1 MSEEIDQKVVELKF
15 DNAQFEE
22 ATKESMSTLDK
33 LKDKLSFSNAGDGLE
48 DLTKKVS
55 SFSFSGMASSLDTI
69 ASKFT
74 NLGIIGTTAL
84 VNLTNK
90 AVDAGTQIVKSLTIE
105 PVGKGF
111 DKYQSELTNI
121 RTIEAA
127 TGKSTEEVEA
137 ELKRLTWFTDQTS
150 YNYSD
155 MADSVSKF
163 VNNNVDLHDAVT
175 SMEGIADWAA
185 ISGVNAEKASSAFYN
200 LSQTMGAGFVDYQNF
215 RQGATNLNMSTE
227 AFKKQ
232 VIQTALAMG
241 TIKKVGTDSYNTLT
255 KAMKAPV
262 SMNTLFTDEMT
273 KTKWFT
279 KDVLVEVLRQYA
291 QYADFVKDATTATGK
306 SAEDVMDI
314 LENKG
319 TDRYNQLL
327 KSMSDATGKSVE
339 DLTKALDSQSMQLSK
354 TAFSAGQEAKSLKD
368 VMDAMKD
375 AISTQWMESFEYVI
389 GDLDEAK
396 SFWTNIYE
404 VMYDVFGVS
413 GEIRNELLAGW
424 KQLNGRNDF
433 LMALQNIFNSLDS
446 IVGPIKEAFEDIFPP
461 LTAKRLKDIT
471 GAIANFTSKLILTK
485 DEQDHLKAAFE
496 GVFSIAKVGVTIIK
510 GAISI
515 LGSFLSALSP
525 IGDALLELLGILGL
539 AIEKFNTWL
548 DQNEIIKGFFKF
560 IADGISWVSEQ
571 VASFFEMLSKSKTFN
586 DGFEKFSKSF
596 SKFKSNMKSFKFP
609 TFASFL
615 DSIENIN
622 KKISS
627 IKGINKVLTNM
638 KTGLSGLKNSKLP
651 SFDFKSMGIQNG
663 GDLKSNFEGIKSFF
677 TELPEVFKNFGTK
690 SNLSFGTVT
699 KAFSF
704 AGSKM
709 KTGITSL
716 LNYFQSSQITWDKVF
731 STIKQLLGMGLLAST
746 IKMLTQ
752 FGKVINGVG
761 NILNG
766 AASVEKAYAKKLKAD
781 AFKEIANGIK
791 EIAISVGILS
801 ASLIFLGNVPS
812 DKLKQGLI
820 TLGIVLTMLGAF
832 MVIMNKIQ
840 HKSTE
845 IVPPIQSF
853 KDSVLG
859 VIKGFL
865 QGLGKAAKIAAI
877 GLAMV
882 SFSVSLAI
890 LVGVVKL
897 IDNLNLKNTANTLG
911 IFLTMFGAM
920 VAAIAIFGMTL
931 KGAGGGL
938 AGAAMAMTSFAFAM
952 LMFVGILKLYDSLKL
967 NDIVQTLL
975 KMTSVVGILILGIGM
990 IGQAVKGSG
999 TGLLGA
1005 SLALI
1010 SFVLALKMMVN
1021 VLSDYDKLN
1030 LKNMGEDI
1038 AAISVM
1044 MISLGAAVA
1053 LMGLGVKGSF
1063 TGLIAASGV
1072 LATLAKII
1080 GKLAPIILEFANLN
1094 WNQIK
1099 KGLTVFSIVLASLV
1113 GAIVFTS
1120 KMGNYA
1126 VLTGVAASI
1135 IAITIALSAFTLLP
1149 TNKLISA
1156 AGILVGV
1163 MASIALVSK
1172 YAAQANKNGKSEM
1185 LGIAITV
1192 VAVAASLAAL
1202 TAFDSK
1208 KILISALAIVS
1219 VMAAIALVAKSA
1231 GKVSKNAMGTI
1242 LAIAGGFTAI
1252 VIALAVAAKI
1262 AGNNVNNIYAL
1273 GEMASLIGITI
1284 AGMVKILSGL
1294 KFNKSP
1300 LKPLLTI
1307 AASLI
1312 SLIVALGFAAKLAGN
1327 NYKSIYAIG
1336 SMVALMGTVIIGLI
1350 AISGISATANAA
1362 IPTIIT
1368 IAASLAGLMLALG
1381 LAAKLA
1387 SGTDSKSIYAIGQMV
1402 SLMGTVM
1409 AGILIA
1415 SDFAAPANLAIPA
1428 ILVATASL
1436 AGLMFALAY
1445 AAKLASG
1452 TDPKTIY
1459 AIGQMVSLMG
1469 TVMAG
1474 ILLVSTF
1481 AAPANLAIPAI
1492 LVVAGSLAGIMIAM
1506 AYAANLAGNNTDN
1519 IVALTAAMK
1528 QMTITFGVLALLG
1541 PLSEA
1546 ALIGAA
1552 ALDGVL
1558 LILGAGGA
1566 GVFWLLG
1573 KMSGMSDGVIKGIDL
1588 LDLMATGLGKV
1599 FGDFVGAFSTGI
1611 ADSLPKLGLDLSMFM
1626 TSLQTFIT
1634 GAKQIDDGVSS
1645 GMKNLA
1651 VAIMALTA
1659 AEVINGLTS
1668 WTAIFTGKSSLQTFG
1683 DDLAKFAPSLNSFA
1697 SQTSGIKAEQF
1708 QEVSQGMLYLFDAI
1722 SKIPNNGGFVGV
1734 LMGDNDIGYLSKN
1747 LGDFGYSVKVFGD
1760 WAALTQIDAIESIC
1774 QPMLDLWNALSKIPN
1789 NGGWIGAMMGENDIG
1804 YLGKNLG
1811 SFGAALKSFSD
1822 NVNDSSIATNITSI
1836 VPPMTELFSA
1846 LSKIPNSGGWI
1857 DKIFGSNS
1865 MTGFSWGL
1873 PGFGKDIAS
1882 FASTV
1887 STVNAEQ
1894 MAVVVKAIDELVAVC
1909 ENASTI
1915 KSGSI
1920 DGFRDCIK
1928 TLGSMGVDSLT
1939 TSFTDAAA
1947 YKKINNAV
1955 DSMLDTAKN
1964 ALVTYD
1970 ITTSAVGKGKLFALS
1985 FARGIT
1991 NNLKAVSDAASIIGK
2006 KSVIALGKSIGDP
2019 PDVAQDT
2026 LRKGELFTH
2035 SYAQGIKNRT
2045 SIAEAQEAAKEAG
2058 TKSTDGLADGIKAG
2072 KSKAV
2077 SALDSVF
2084 SALKGEFSKG
2094 SGALSSG
2101 VSQLYGKK
2109 FDFSYQNALSNLL
2122 GVDELSKAGD
2132 DAKNTIADTASSV
2145 GSSASA
2151 AADEFKTINDDF
2163 WTSFLN
2169 FNNTQFATLQ
2179 LQGQSLTDFEKSILD
2194 KTKSI
2199 VDDYK
2204 NNAAQDAE
2212 DIAKDNLFSAVQE
2225 QEKTNPETLT
2235 KNLQDQIAQLNTYNA
2250 TMASLGARI
2259 KDTHLKEAL
2268 SNMSVDSLSQLQA
2281 LNSMTDAQLTQYQ
2294 QLFEQKY
2301 TAGFQ
2306 EVHNKAQTQLSDLY
2320 AGAPIDIDKFSTN
2333 FDGTIGSIEKA
2344 LGASIQNG
2352 QIGQYLT
2359 QGIFTGMQDPS
2370 ILSTGS
2376 QNVATSVTTGIRDS
2390 FGIASPSTV
2399 MADQVGTWLT
2409 LGIKQGMLTSQNS
2422 LNNAAI
2428 IMISQLADLLRAQ
2441 RNKFVYIGEMIDAG
2455 MIEGINSNR
2464 SGVIS
2469 AAVQTAIDS
2478 YEASKKALDVG
2489 SPSKLFRELGMY
2501 IDMGFANG
2509 IRDYSNLSDDQ
2520 SEKMGNSA
2528 IKTMQDTISAMG
2540 KKISGEDIINT
2551 DPVIRP
2557 TLDMSSLNASADEL
2571 NSLFNDRQIAI
2582 QQTAED
2588 SQNDLQT
2595 QMQNAFTA
2603 ALSASDLDKRQ
2614 VTFTQNNYSPKSL
2627 DRLEIY
2633 RQTKNEFA
2641 LAKEALE

>member
-227 AFKKQ
+227 AFKNQ

-241 TIKKVGTDSYNTLT
+241 TIKKVGTDSYDTLT

-368 VMDAMKD
+368 VMNAMKD

-485 DEQDHLKAAFE
+485 DAQDHLKAAFE

-525 IGDALLELLGILGL
+525 IGDVLLELLGILGL
-539 AIEKFNTWL
+539 AIAKFNTWL

-596 SKFKSNMKSFKFP
+596 SKFKSDMKSFKFP

-746 IKMLTQ
+746 IKMLTK
-752 FGKVINGVG
+752 FGKVINGVE

-781 AFKEIANGIK
+781 AFKEIADGIK

-967 NDIVQTLL
+967 KNIVQTLL

-1063 TGLIAASGV
+1063 TGLLAASVV
-1072 LATLAKII
+1072 LTTLAKVI

-1149 TNKLISA
+1149 ANKLMLA
-1156 AGILVGV
+1156 AGMLVGV

-1185 LGIAITV
+1185 IGIAITV
-1192 VAVAASLAAL
+1192 VAVAAALAAL
-1202 TAFDSK
+1202 TEFDSK

-1219 VMAAIALVAKSA
+1219 VMAAIAVVAKSA

-1252 VIALAVAAKI
+1252 VIALAVAARI
-1262 AGNNVNNIYAL
+1262 AGHNLNNIYAL

-1387 SGTDSKSIYAIGQMV
+1387 SGTDSKS
-1402 SLMGTVM
+1402 
-1409 AGILIA
+1409 
-1415 SDFAAPANLAIPA
+1415 
-1428 ILVATASL
+1428 
-1436 AGLMFALAY
+1436 
-1445 AAKLASG
+1445 
-1452 TDPKTIY
+1452 IY

-1651 VAIMALTA
+1651 IAIMSLTA

-1668 WTAIFTGKSSLQTFG
+1668 WTAIFTGKSSLQAFG

-1734 LMGDNDIGYLSKN
+1734 LMGDNDISYLSKN
-1747 LGDFGYSVKVFGD
+1747 LGDFGHSVKVFGD

-1774 QPMLDLWNALSKIPN
+1774 QPMVDLWNALSKIPN
-1789 NGGWIGAMMGENDIG
+1789 NGGWIGAIMGENDIS
-1804 YLGKNLG
+1804 YLSKNLG
-1811 SFGAALKSFSD
+1811 SFGASLKSFSD

-1836 VPPMTELFSA
+1836 VPAMTELFSA

-1857 DKIFGSNS
+1857 DKLFGSNS
-1865 MTGFSWGL
+1865 MTECSWGL

-1894 MAVVVKAIDELVAVC
+1894 MAVVVKAIDELVAVF

-1955 DSMLDTAKN
+1955 DSMLDTAKK

-1991 NNLKAVSDAASIIGK
+1991 NNDKAVSDAASIIGK

-2045 SIAEAQEAAKEAG
+2045 SIAEAQEAAKEVG
-2058 TKSTDGLADGIKAG
+2058 TKSTDGLAAGIKA
-2072 KSKAV
+2072 
-2077 SALDSVF
+2077 
-2084 SALKGEFSKG
+2084 
-2094 SGALSSG
+2094 G
-2101 VSQLYGKK
+2101 VSQLYGKN
-2109 FDFSYQNALSNLL
+2109 FDFSYQNALPNLL

-2132 DAKNTIADTASSV
+2132 DAKNTIADTTSSV

-2259 KDTHLKEAL
+2259 KDTNLKEAL

-2301 TAGFQ
+2301 VAGFQ
-2306 EVHNKAQTQLSDLY
+2306 EVHSKAQTQLSDLY
-2320 AGAPIDIDKFSTN
+2320 GGAPIDIDKFSTN
-2333 FDGTIGSIEKA
+2333 FDGTTGSIEKA

-2469 AAVQTAIDS
+2469 AAVQTATDS

-2571 NSLFNDRQIAI
+2571 NSLFNDKQIAI

>member
-74 NLGIIGTTAL
+74 NLGIIGTTTL

-227 AFKKQ
+227 AFKNQ

-241 TIKKVGTDSYNTLT
+241 TIKKVGTDSYDTLT

-368 VMDAMKD
+368 VMNAMKD

-485 DEQDHLKAAFE
+485 DAQDHLKAAFE

-525 IGDALLELLGILGL
+525 IGDVLLELLGILGL
-539 AIEKFNTWL
+539 AIAKFNTWL

-596 SKFKSNMKSFKFP
+596 SKFKSDMKSFKFP

-746 IKMLTQ
+746 IKMLTK
-752 FGKVINGVG
+752 FGKVINGVE

-781 AFKEIANGIK
+781 AFKEIADGIK

-967 NDIVQTLL
+967 NNIVQTLL

-1063 TGLIAASGV
+1063 TGLLAASVV
-1072 LATLAKII
+1072 LTTLAKVI

-1149 TNKLISA
+1149 ANKLMLA
-1156 AGILVGV
+1156 AGMLVGV

-1185 LGIAITV
+1185 IGIAITV
-1192 VAVAASLAAL
+1192 VAVAAALAAL
-1202 TAFDSK
+1202 TEFDSK

-1219 VMAAIALVAKSA
+1219 VMAAIAVVAKSA

-1252 VIALAVAAKI
+1252 VIALAVAARI
-1262 AGNNVNNIYAL
+1262 AGHNLNNIYAL

-1381 LAAKLA
+1381 L
-1387 SGTDSKSIYAIGQMV
+1387 
-1402 SLMGTVM
+1402 
-1409 AGILIA
+1409 
-1415 SDFAAPANLAIPA
+1415 
-1428 ILVATASL
+1428 
-1436 AGLMFALAY
+1436 

-1651 VAIMALTA
+1651 IAIMSLTA

-1668 WTAIFTGKSSLQTFG
+1668 WTAIFTGKSSLQAFG

-1734 LMGDNDIGYLSKN
+1734 LMGDNDISYLSKN
-1747 LGDFGYSVKVFGD
+1747 LGDFGHSVKVFGD

-1774 QPMLDLWNALSKIPN
+1774 QPMVDLWNALSKIPN
-1789 NGGWIGAMMGENDIG
+1789 NGGWIGAIMGENDIS
-1804 YLGKNLG
+1804 YLSKNLG
-1811 SFGAALKSFSD
+1811 SFGASLKSFSD

-1836 VPPMTELFSA
+1836 VPAMTELFSA

-1857 DKIFGSNS
+1857 DKLFGSNS
-1865 MTGFSWGL
+1865 MTECSWGL

-1894 MAVVVKAIDELVAVC
+1894 MAVVVKAIDELVAVF

-1955 DSMLDTAKN
+1955 DSMLDTAKK

-1991 NNLKAVSDAASIIGK
+1991 NNDKAVSDAASIIGK

-2045 SIAEAQEAAKEAG
+2045 SIAEAQEAAKEVG
-2058 TKSTDGLADGIKAG
+2058 TKSTDGLAAGIKA
-2072 KSKAV
+2072 
-2077 SALDSVF
+2077 
-2084 SALKGEFSKG
+2084 
-2094 SGALSSG
+2094 G

-2109 FDFSYQNALSNLL
+2109 FDFSYQNALPNLF
-2122 GVDELSKAGD
+2122 GVDELSKSGD

-2212 DIAKDNLFSAVQE
+2212 DIAKDNLFSAIQE

-2259 KDTHLKEAL
+2259 KDTNLKEAL

-2301 TAGFQ
+2301 VAGFQ
-2306 EVHNKAQTQLSDLY
+2306 EVHSKAQTQLSDLY
-2320 AGAPIDIDKFSTN
+2320 GGAPIDIDKFSTN
-2333 FDGTIGSIEKA
+2333 FDGTTGSIEKA

-2469 AAVQTAIDS
+2469 AAVQTATDS

-2571 NSLFNDRQIAI
+2571 NSLFNDKQIAI

-2614 VTFTQNNYSPKSL
+2614 VAFTQNNYSPKSL

>member
-74 NLGIIGTTAL
+74 NLGIIGTTTL

-227 AFKKQ
+227 AFKNQ

-241 TIKKVGTDSYNTLT
+241 TIKKVGTDSYDTLT

-485 DEQDHLKAAFE
+485 DAQDHLKAAFE

-525 IGDALLELLGILGL
+525 IGDVLLELLGILGL
-539 AIEKFNTWL
+539 AIAKFNTWL

-596 SKFKSNMKSFKFP
+596 SKFKSDMKSFKFP

-746 IKMLTQ
+746 IKMLTK
-752 FGKVINGVG
+752 FGKVINGVE

-781 AFKEIANGIK
+781 AFKEIADGIK

-812 DKLKQGLI
+812 DELKQGLI

-967 NDIVQTLL
+967 NNIVQTLL

-1063 TGLIAASGV
+1063 TGLLAASVV
-1072 LATLAKII
+1072 LTTLAKVI

-1149 TNKLISA
+1149 ANKLMLA
-1156 AGILVGV
+1156 AGMLVGV

-1185 LGIAITV
+1185 IGIAITV
-1192 VAVAASLAAL
+1192 VAVAAALAAL
-1202 TAFDSK
+1202 TEFDSK

-1219 VMAAIALVAKSA
+1219 VMAAIAVVAKSA

-1252 VIALAVAAKI
+1252 VIALAVAARI
-1262 AGNNVNNIYAL
+1262 AGHNLNNIYAL

-1381 LAAKLA
+1381 L
-1387 SGTDSKSIYAIGQMV
+1387 
-1402 SLMGTVM
+1402 
-1409 AGILIA
+1409 
-1415 SDFAAPANLAIPA
+1415 
-1428 ILVATASL
+1428 
-1436 AGLMFALAY
+1436 

-1651 VAIMALTA
+1651 IAIMSLTA

-1668 WTAIFTGKSSLQTFG
+1668 WTAIFTGKSSLQAFG

-1734 LMGDNDIGYLSKN
+1734 LMGDNDISYLSKN
-1747 LGDFGYSVKVFGD
+1747 LGDFGHSVKVFGD

-1774 QPMLDLWNALSKIPN
+1774 QPMVDLWNALSKIPN
-1789 NGGWIGAMMGENDIG
+1789 NGGWIGAIMGENDIS
-1804 YLGKNLG
+1804 YLSKNLG
-1811 SFGAALKSFSD
+1811 SFGASLKSFSD

-1836 VPPMTELFSA
+1836 VPAMTELFSA

-1857 DKIFGSNS
+1857 DKLFGSNS
-1865 MTGFSWGL
+1865 MTECSWGL

-1894 MAVVVKAIDELVAVC
+1894 MAVVVKAIDELVAVF

-1955 DSMLDTAKN
+1955 DSMLDTAKK

-1991 NNLKAVSDAASIIGK
+1991 NNDKAVSDAASIIGK

-2045 SIAEAQEAAKEAG
+2045 SIAEAQEAAKEVG
-2058 TKSTDGLADGIKAG
+2058 TKSTDGLAAGIKA
-2072 KSKAV
+2072 
-2077 SALDSVF
+2077 
-2084 SALKGEFSKG
+2084 
-2094 SGALSSG
+2094 G
-2101 VSQLYGKK
+2101 VSQLYGKN
-2109 FDFSYQNALSNLL
+2109 FDFSYQNALPNLL
-2122 GVDELSKAGD
+2122 GVDELSKVGD
-2132 DAKNTIADTASSV
+2132 DAKNTIADTTSSV

-2212 DIAKDNLFSAVQE
+2212 DIAKDNLFSAIQE

-2259 KDTHLKEAL
+2259 KDTNLKEAL

-2301 TAGFQ
+2301 VAGFQ
-2306 EVHNKAQTQLSDLY
+2306 EVHSKAQTQLSDLY
-2320 AGAPIDIDKFSTN
+2320 GGAPIDIDKFSTN
-2333 FDGTIGSIEKA
+2333 FDGTTGSIEKA

-2469 AAVQTAIDS
+2469 AAVQTATDS

-2571 NSLFNDRQIAI
+2571 NSLFNDKQIAI

-2614 VTFTQNNYSPKSL
+2614 VAFTQNNYSPKSL

>member
-74 NLGIIGTTAL
+74 NLGIIGTTTL

-525 IGDALLELLGILGL
+525 IGDVLLELLGILGL
-539 AIEKFNTWL
+539 AIAKFNTWL

-596 SKFKSNMKSFKFP
+596 SKFKSDMKSFKFP

-746 IKMLTQ
+746 IKMLTK
-752 FGKVINGVG
+752 FGKVINGVE

-781 AFKEIANGIK
+781 AFKEIADGIK

-967 NDIVQTLL
+967 NNIVQTLL

-1063 TGLIAASGV
+1063 TGLLAASVV
-1072 LATLAKII
+1072 LTTLAKVI

-1149 TNKLISA
+1149 ANKLMSA
-1156 AGILVGV
+1156 AGMLVGV

-1185 LGIAITV
+1185 IGIAITV
-1192 VAVAASLAAL
+1192 VAVAAALAAL
-1202 TAFDSK
+1202 TEFDSK

-1219 VMAAIALVAKSA
+1219 VMAAIAVVAKSA

-1252 VIALAVAAKI
+1252 VIALAVAARI
-1262 AGNNVNNIYAL
+1262 AGHNLNNIYAL

-1573 KMSGMSDGVIKGIDL
+1573 KMSGMSDGVIKGINL

-1651 VAIMALTA
+1651 IAIMSLTA

-1668 WTAIFTGKSSLQTFG
+1668 WTAIFTGKSSLQAFG

-1734 LMGDNDIGYLSKN
+1734 LMGDNDISYLSKN
-1747 LGDFGYSVKVFGD
+1747 LGDFGHSVKVFGD

-1774 QPMLDLWNALSKIPN
+1774 QPMVDLWNALSKIPN
-1789 NGGWIGAMMGENDIG
+1789 NGGWIGAIMGENDIS
-1804 YLGKNLG
+1804 YLSKNLG
-1811 SFGAALKSFSD
+1811 SFGASLKSFSD

-1836 VPPMTELFSA
+1836 VPAMTELFSA

-1857 DKIFGSNS
+1857 DKLFGSNS
-1865 MTGFSWGL
+1865 MTECSWGL

-1894 MAVVVKAIDELVAVC
+1894 MAVVVKAIDELVAVF

-1955 DSMLDTAKN
+1955 DSMLDTAKK

-1991 NNLKAVSDAASIIGK
+1991 NNDKAVSDAASIIGK

-2045 SIAEAQEAAKEAG
+2045 SITEAQEAAKEVG
-2058 TKSTDGLADGIKAG
+2058 TKSTDGLAAGIKA
-2072 KSKAV
+2072 
-2077 SALDSVF
+2077 
-2084 SALKGEFSKG
+2084 
-2094 SGALSSG
+2094 G
-2101 VSQLYGKK
+2101 VSQLYGKN

-2132 DAKNTIADTASSV
+2132 DAKNTIADTTSSV

-2212 DIAKDNLFSAVQE
+2212 DIAKDNLFSAIQE

-2259 KDTHLKEAL
+2259 KDTNLKEAL

-2301 TAGFQ
+2301 VAGFQ
-2306 EVHNKAQTQLSDLY
+2306 EVHSKAQTQLSDLY
-2320 AGAPIDIDKFSTN
+2320 GGAPIDIDKFSTN
-2333 FDGTIGSIEKA
+2333 FDGTTGSIEKA

-2469 AAVQTAIDS
+2469 AAVQTATDS

-2571 NSLFNDRQIAI
+2571 NSLFNDKQIAI

-2614 VTFTQNNYSPKSL
+2614 VAFTQNNYSPKSL

>member
-74 NLGIIGTTAL
+74 NLGIIGTTTL

-496 GVFSIAKVGVTIIK
+496 GQFSIAKVGVTIIK

-525 IGDALLELLGILGL
+525 IGDVLLELLGILGL
-539 AIEKFNTWL
+539 AIAKFNTWL

-596 SKFKSNMKSFKFP
+596 SKFKSDMKSFKFP

-752 FGKVINGVG
+752 FGKVINGVK

-781 AFKEIANGIK
+781 AFKEIADGIK

-967 NDIVQTLL
+967 NNIVQTLL

-1063 TGLIAASGV
+1063 TGLLSASAV
-1072 LATLAKII
+1072 LATLAKVI

-1149 TNKLISA
+1149 ANKLMSA
-1156 AGILVGV
+1156 AGMLVGV

-1185 LGIAITV
+1185 IAIAITV
-1192 VAVAASLAAL
+1192 VAVAAALAAL
-1202 TAFDSK
+1202 TEFDSK

-1219 VMAAIALVAKSA
+1219 VMAAIAVVAKSA

-1252 VIALAVAAKI
+1252 VIALAVAARI
-1262 AGNNVNNIYAL
+1262 AGHNLNNIYAL

-1573 KMSGMSDGVIKGIDL
+1573 KMSGMSDGVIKGINL

-1651 VAIMALTA
+1651 IAIMSLTA

-1668 WTAIFTGKSSLQTFG
+1668 WTAIFTGKSSLQAFG

-1734 LMGDNDIGYLSKN
+1734 LMGDNDISYLSKN
-1747 LGDFGYSVKVFGD
+1747 LGDFGHSVKVFGD

-1774 QPMLDLWNALSKIPN
+1774 QPMVDLWNALSKIPN
-1789 NGGWIGAMMGENDIG
+1789 NGGWIGAIMGENDIS
-1804 YLGKNLG
+1804 YLSKNLG
-1811 SFGAALKSFSD
+1811 SFGASLKSFSD

-1836 VPPMTELFSA
+1836 VPAMTELFSA

-1857 DKIFGSNS
+1857 DKLFGSNS
-1865 MTGFSWGL
+1865 MTECSWGL

-1894 MAVVVKAIDELVAVC
+1894 MAVVVKAIDELVAVF

-1955 DSMLDTAKN
+1955 DSMLDTAKK

-1991 NNLKAVSDAASIIGK
+1991 NNDKAVSDAASIIGK

-2045 SIAEAQEAAKEAG
+2045 SITEAQEAAKEVG
-2058 TKSTDGLADGIKAG
+2058 TKSTDGLAAGIKA
-2072 KSKAV
+2072 
-2077 SALDSVF
+2077 
-2084 SALKGEFSKG
+2084 
-2094 SGALSSG
+2094 G
-2101 VSQLYGKK
+2101 VSQLYGKN

-2132 DAKNTIADTASSV
+2132 DAKNTIADTTSSV

-2212 DIAKDNLFSAVQE
+2212 DIAKDNLFSAIQE

-2259 KDTHLKEAL
+2259 KDTNLKEAL

-2301 TAGFQ
+2301 VAGFQ
-2306 EVHNKAQTQLSDLY
+2306 EVHSKAQTQLSDLY
-2320 AGAPIDIDKFSTN
+2320 GGAPIDIDKFSTN
-2333 FDGTIGSIEKA
+2333 FDGTTGSIEKA

-2469 AAVQTAIDS
+2469 AAVQTATDS

-2571 NSLFNDRQIAI
+2571 NSLFNDKQIAI

-2614 VTFTQNNYSPKSL
+2614 VAFTQNNYSPKSL

>member
-74 NLGIIGTTAL
+74 NLGIIGTTTL

-227 AFKKQ
+227 AFKNQ

-241 TIKKVGTDSYNTLT
+241 TIKKVGTDSYDTLT

-368 VMDAMKD
+368 VMNAMKD

-485 DEQDHLKAAFE
+485 DAQDHLKAAFE

-515 LGSFLSALSP
+515 LGSFLSTLSP
-525 IGDALLELLGILGL
+525 IGDVLLELLGILGL
-539 AIEKFNTWL
+539 AIAKFNTWL

-596 SKFKSNMKSFKFP
+596 SKFKSDMKSFKFP

-746 IKMLTQ
+746 IKMLTR
-752 FGKVINGVG
+752 FGKVINGVE

-781 AFKEIANGIK
+781 AFKEIADGIK

-967 NDIVQTLL
+967 NNIVQTLL

-1063 TGLIAASGV
+1063 TGLLAASVV
-1072 LATLAKII
+1072 LTTLAKVI

-1149 TNKLISA
+1149 ANKLMSA
-1156 AGILVGV
+1156 AGMLVGV

-1185 LGIAITV
+1185 IGIAITV
-1192 VAVAASLAAL
+1192 VAVAAALAAL
-1202 TAFDSK
+1202 TEFDSK

-1219 VMAAIALVAKSA
+1219 VMAAIAVVAKSA

-1252 VIALAVAAKI
+1252 VIALAVAARI
-1262 AGNNVNNIYAL
+1262 AGHNLNNIYAL

-1381 LAAKLA
+1381 L
-1387 SGTDSKSIYAIGQMV
+1387 
-1402 SLMGTVM
+1402 
-1409 AGILIA
+1409 
-1415 SDFAAPANLAIPA
+1415 
-1428 ILVATASL
+1428 
-1436 AGLMFALAY
+1436 

-1651 VAIMALTA
+1651 IAIMSLTA

-1668 WTAIFTGKSSLQTFG
+1668 WTAIFTGKSSLQAFG

-1734 LMGDNDIGYLSKN
+1734 LMGDNDISYLSKN
-1747 LGDFGYSVKVFGD
+1747 LGDFGHSVKVFGD

-1774 QPMLDLWNALSKIPN
+1774 QPMVDLWNALSKIPN
-1789 NGGWIGAMMGENDIG
+1789 NGGWIGAIMGENDIS
-1804 YLGKNLG
+1804 YLSKNLG
-1811 SFGAALKSFSD
+1811 SFGASLKSFSD

-1836 VPPMTELFSA
+1836 VPAMTELFSA

-1857 DKIFGSNS
+1857 DKLFGSNS
-1865 MTGFSWGL
+1865 MTECSWGL

-1894 MAVVVKAIDELVAVC
+1894 MAVVVKAIDELVAVF

-1970 ITTSAVGKGKLFALS
+1970 ITTSAVEKGKLFALS

-1991 NNLKAVSDAASIIGK
+1991 NNDKAVSDAASIIGK

-2045 SIAEAQEAAKEAG
+2045 SIAEAQEAAKEVG
-2058 TKSTDGLADGIKAG
+2058 TKSTDGLAAGIKA
-2072 KSKAV
+2072 
-2077 SALDSVF
+2077 
-2084 SALKGEFSKG
+2084 
-2094 SGALSSG
+2094 G
-2101 VSQLYGKK
+2101 VSQLYGKN
-2109 FDFSYQNALSNLL
+2109 FDFSYQNALPNLL

-2132 DAKNTIADTASSV
+2132 DAKNTIADTTSSV

-2199 VDDYK
+2199 LDDYK

-2212 DIAKDNLFSAVQE
+2212 DIAKDNLFSAIQE

-2259 KDTHLKEAL
+2259 KDTNLKEAL

-2301 TAGFQ
+2301 VAGFQ
-2306 EVHNKAQTQLSDLY
+2306 EVHSKAQTQLSDLY
-2320 AGAPIDIDKFSTN
+2320 GGAPIDIDKFSTN
-2333 FDGTIGSIEKA
+2333 FDGTTGSIEKA

-2469 AAVQTAIDS
+2469 AAVQTATDS
-2478 YEASKKALDVG
+2478 YEASKKALGVH

-2571 NSLFNDRQIAI
+2571 NSLFNDKQIAI

-2614 VTFTQNNYSPKSL
+2614 VAFTQNNYSPKSL

>member
-227 AFKKQ
+227 AFKNQ

-525 IGDALLELLGILGL
+525 IGDVLLELLGILGL
-539 AIEKFNTWL
+539 AIAKFNTWL

-596 SKFKSNMKSFKFP
+596 SKFKSDMKSFKFP

-746 IKMLTQ
+746 IKMLTK
-752 FGKVINGVG
+752 FGKVINGVE

-781 AFKEIANGIK
+781 AFKEIADGIK

-967 NDIVQTLL
+967 NNIVQTLL

-1063 TGLIAASGV
+1063 TGLLSASVV
-1072 LATLAKII
+1072 LATLAKVI

-1149 TNKLISA
+1149 ANKLMSA
-1156 AGILVGV
+1156 AGMLVGV

-1185 LGIAITV
+1185 IAIAITV
-1192 VAVAASLAAL
+1192 VAVAAALAAL
-1202 TAFDSK
+1202 TEFDSK

-1219 VMAAIALVAKSA
+1219 VMAAIAVVAKSA

-1252 VIALAVAAKI
+1252 VIALAVAARI
-1262 AGNNVNNIYAL
+1262 AGHNLNNIYAL

-1409 AGILIA
+1409 AGIL
-1415 SDFAAPANLAIPA
+1415 
-1428 ILVATASL
+1428 
-1436 AGLMFALAY
+1436 
-1445 AAKLASG
+1445 
-1452 TDPKTIY
+1452 
-1459 AIGQMVSLMG
+1459 
-1469 TVMAG
+1469 
-1474 ILLVSTF
+1474 LVSTF

-1573 KMSGMSDGVIKGIDL
+1573 KMSGMSDGVIKGINL

-1651 VAIMALTA
+1651 IAIMSLTA

-1668 WTAIFTGKSSLQTFG
+1668 WTAIFTGKSSLQAFG

-1734 LMGDNDIGYLSKN
+1734 LMGDNDISYLSKN
-1747 LGDFGYSVKVFGD
+1747 LGDFGHSVKVFGD

-1774 QPMLDLWNALSKIPN
+1774 QPMVDLWNALSKIPN
-1789 NGGWIGAMMGENDIG
+1789 NGGWIGAIMGENDIS
-1804 YLGKNLG
+1804 YLSKNLG
-1811 SFGAALKSFSD
+1811 SFGASLKSFSD

-1836 VPPMTELFSA
+1836 VPAMTELFSA

-1857 DKIFGSNS
+1857 DKLFGSNS
-1865 MTGFSWGL
+1865 MTECSWGL

-1894 MAVVVKAIDELVAVC
+1894 MAVVVKAIDELVAVF

-1955 DSMLDTAKN
+1955 DSMLDTAKK

-1991 NNLKAVSDAASIIGK
+1991 NNDKAVSDAASIIGK

-2045 SIAEAQEAAKEAG
+2045 SITEAQEAAKEVG
-2058 TKSTDGLADGIKAG
+2058 TKSTDGLAAGIKA
-2072 KSKAV
+2072 
-2077 SALDSVF
+2077 
-2084 SALKGEFSKG
+2084 
-2094 SGALSSG
+2094 G
-2101 VSQLYGKK
+2101 VSQLYGKN

-2132 DAKNTIADTASSV
+2132 DAKNTIADTTSSV

-2212 DIAKDNLFSAVQE
+2212 DIAKDNLFSAIQE

-2259 KDTHLKEAL
+2259 KDTNLKEAL

-2301 TAGFQ
+2301 VAGFQ
-2306 EVHNKAQTQLSDLY
+2306 EVHSKAQTQLSDLY
-2320 AGAPIDIDKFSTN
+2320 GGAPIDIDKFSTN
-2333 FDGTIGSIEKA
+2333 FDGTTGSIEKA

-2469 AAVQTAIDS
+2469 AAVQTATDS

-2571 NSLFNDRQIAI
+2571 NSLFNDKQIAI

-2614 VTFTQNNYSPKSL
+2614 VAFTQNNYSPKSL

>member
-84 VNLTNK
+84 VNITNK
-90 AVDAGTQIVKSLTIE
+90 AVDAGAQIVKSLTIE

-227 AFKKQ
+227 AFKNQ

-433 LMALQNIFNSLDS
+433 LMTLQNIFNSLDS

-525 IGDALLELLGILGL
+525 IGDVLLELLGILGL
-539 AIEKFNTWL
+539 AIAKFNTWL

-596 SKFKSNMKSFKFP
+596 SKFKSDMKSFKFP

-731 STIKQLLGMGLLAST
+731 STIKQLLGMGLLASA

-752 FGKVINGVG
+752 FGKVINGVE

-781 AFKEIANGIK
+781 AFKEIADGIK

-967 NDIVQTLL
+967 NNIVQTLL

-1030 LKNMGEDI
+1030 LKNMGKDI

-1063 TGLIAASGV
+1063 TGLLAASVV
-1072 LATLAKII
+1072 LATLAKVI

-1099 KGLTVFSIVLASLV
+1099 KGLTVFGIVLASLV

-1120 KMGNYA
+1120 KMGNCA

-1149 TNKLISA
+1149 ANKLMLA
-1156 AGILVGV
+1156 AGMLVGV

-1185 LGIAITV
+1185 IGIAITV
-1192 VAVAASLAAL
+1192 VAVAAALAAL
-1202 TAFDSK
+1202 TEFDSK

-1242 LAIAGGFTAI
+1242 IAIAGGFTAI
-1252 VIALAVAAKI
+1252 VIALAVAARI
-1262 AGNNVNNIYAL
+1262 AGNNLNNIYAL

-1300 LKPLLTI
+1300 LKPLITI

-1445 AAKLASG
+1445 ASKIASG

-1573 KMSGMSDGVIKGIDL
+1573 KMSGMSDGVIKGINL

-1651 VAIMALTA
+1651 IAIMSLTA

-1668 WTAIFTGKSSLQTFG
+1668 WTAIFTGKSSLQAFG

-1734 LMGDNDIGYLSKN
+1734 LMGDNDISYLSKN
-1747 LGDFGYSVKVFGD
+1747 LGDFGHSVKVFGD

-1774 QPMLDLWNALSKIPN
+1774 QPMVDLWNALSKIPN
-1789 NGGWIGAMMGENDIG
+1789 NGGWIGAIMGENDIS
-1804 YLGKNLG
+1804 YLSKNLG
-1811 SFGAALKSFSD
+1811 SFGASLKSFSD

-1836 VPPMTELFSA
+1836 VPAMTELFSA

-1857 DKIFGSNS
+1857 DKLFGSNS
-1865 MTGFSWGL
+1865 MTECSWGL

-1894 MAVVVKAIDELVAVC
+1894 MAVVVKAIDELVAVF

-2006 KSVIALGKSIGDP
+2006 ESVIALGKSIGDP

-2045 SIAEAQEAAKEAG
+2045 LIAEAQEAAKEVG
-2058 TKSTDGLADGIKAG
+2058 TKSTDGLAAGIKAG
-2072 KSKAV
+2072 A
-2077 SALDSVF
+2077 
-2084 SALKGEFSKG
+2084 
-2094 SGALSSG
+2094 
-2101 VSQLYGKK
+2101 SQLYGKK
-2109 FDFSYQNALSNLL
+2109 FDFSYQNALSNML

-2212 DIAKDNLFSAVQE
+2212 DIAKDNLFSAIQE
-2225 QEKTNPETLT
+2225 QEKTSPETLT

-2250 TMASLGARI
+2250 TMASLGARV

-2301 TAGFQ
+2301 VAGFQ
-2306 EVHNKAQTQLSDLY
+2306 EVHSKAQTQLSDLY
-2320 AGAPIDIDKFSTN
+2320 GGVPIDIDKFSTN
-2333 FDGTIGSIEKA
+2333 FDGTIGSIEIA

-2455 MIEGINSNR
+2455 MIEGINSGK
-2464 SGVIS
+2464 SGVIN
-2469 AAVQTAIDS
+2469 AAVDTAVSS
-2478 YEASKKALDVG
+2478 YEASCKALAVG

-2595 QMQNAFTA
+2595 QMQNAFIA

>member
-241 TIKKVGTDSYNTLT
+241 TIKKVGTDSYDTLT

-525 IGDALLELLGILGL
+525 IGDVLLELLGILGL
-539 AIEKFNTWL
+539 AIAKFNTWL

-596 SKFKSNMKSFKFP
+596 SKFKSDMKSFKFP

-746 IKMLTQ
+746 IKMLTR
-752 FGKVINGVG
+752 FGKVINGVE

-781 AFKEIANGIK
+781 AFKEIADGIK

-967 NDIVQTLL
+967 NNIVQTLL

-1063 TGLIAASGV
+1063 TGLLSASAV
-1072 LATLAKII
+1072 LATLAKVI

-1149 TNKLISA
+1149 ANKLMSA
-1156 AGILVGV
+1156 AGMLVGV

-1185 LGIAITV
+1185 IGIAITV
-1192 VAVAASLAAL
+1192 VAVAAALAAL
-1202 TAFDSK
+1202 TEFDSK

-1219 VMAAIALVAKSA
+1219 VMAAIAVVAKSA

-1252 VIALAVAAKI
+1252 VIALAVAARI
-1262 AGNNVNNIYAL
+1262 AGHNLNNIYAL

-1409 AGILIA
+1409 AGIL
-1415 SDFAAPANLAIPA
+1415 
-1428 ILVATASL
+1428 
-1436 AGLMFALAY
+1436 
-1445 AAKLASG
+1445 
-1452 TDPKTIY
+1452 
-1459 AIGQMVSLMG
+1459 
-1469 TVMAG
+1469 
-1474 ILLVSTF
+1474 LVSTF

-1573 KMSGMSDGVIKGIDL
+1573 KMSGMSDGVIKGINL

-1651 VAIMALTA
+1651 IAIMSLTA

-1668 WTAIFTGKSSLQTFG
+1668 WTAIFTGKSSLQAFG

-1734 LMGDNDIGYLSKN
+1734 LMGDNDISYLSKN
-1747 LGDFGYSVKVFGD
+1747 LGDFGHSVKVFGD
-1760 WAALTQIDAIESIC
+1760 WAALTQIDVIESIC
-1774 QPMLDLWNALSKIPN
+1774 QPMVDLWNALSKIPN
-1789 NGGWIGAMMGENDIG
+1789 NGGWIGAIMGENDIS
-1804 YLGKNLG
+1804 YLSKNLG
-1811 SFGAALKSFSD
+1811 SFGASLKSFSD

-1836 VPPMTELFSA
+1836 VPAMTELFSA

-1857 DKIFGSNS
+1857 DKLFGSNS
-1865 MTGFSWGL
+1865 MTECSWGL

-1894 MAVVVKAIDELVAVC
+1894 MAVVVKAIDELVAVF

-1955 DSMLDTAKN
+1955 DSMLDTAKK

-1991 NNLKAVSDAASIIGK
+1991 NNDKAVSDAASIIGK

-2045 SIAEAQEAAKEAG
+2045 SITEAQEAAKEVG
-2058 TKSTDGLADGIKAG
+2058 TKSTDGLAAGIKA
-2072 KSKAV
+2072 
-2077 SALDSVF
+2077 
-2084 SALKGEFSKG
+2084 
-2094 SGALSSG
+2094 G
-2101 VSQLYGKK
+2101 VSQLYGKN

-2132 DAKNTIADTASSV
+2132 DAKNTIADTTSSV

-2259 KDTHLKEAL
+2259 KDTNLKEAL

-2301 TAGFQ
+2301 VAGFQ
-2306 EVHNKAQTQLSDLY
+2306 EVHSKAQTQLSDLY
-2320 AGAPIDIDKFSTN
+2320 GGAPIDIDKFSTN
-2333 FDGTIGSIEKA
+2333 FDGTTGSIEKA

-2469 AAVQTAIDS
+2469 AAVQTATDS

-2571 NSLFNDRQIAI
+2571 NSLFNDKQIAI

-2614 VTFTQNNYSPKSL
+2614 VAFTQNNYSPKSL

>member
-74 NLGIIGTTAL
+74 NLGIIGTTTL

-227 AFKKQ
+227 AFKNQ

-241 TIKKVGTDSYNTLT
+241 TIKKVGTDSYDTLT

-368 VMDAMKD
+368 VMNAMKD

-485 DEQDHLKAAFE
+485 DAQDHLKAAFE

-525 IGDALLELLGILGL
+525 IGDVLLELLGILGL
-539 AIEKFNTWL
+539 AIAKFNTWL

-596 SKFKSNMKSFKFP
+596 SKFKSDMKSFKFP

-746 IKMLTQ
+746 IKMLTK
-752 FGKVINGVG
+752 FGKVINGVE

-781 AFKEIANGIK
+781 AFKEIADGIK

-877 GLAMV
+877 GLEMV

-967 NDIVQTLL
+967 NNIVQTLL

-1063 TGLIAASGV
+1063 TGLLSASVV
-1072 LATLAKII
+1072 LATLAKVI

-1120 KMGNYA
+1120 KMGNCA

-1149 TNKLISA
+1149 ANKLMSA
-1156 AGILVGV
+1156 AGMLVGV

-1185 LGIAITV
+1185 IGIAITV
-1192 VAVAASLAAL
+1192 VAVAAALAAL
-1202 TAFDSK
+1202 TEFDSK

-1219 VMAAIALVAKSA
+1219 VMAAIAVVAKSA

-1252 VIALAVAAKI
+1252 VIALAVAARI
-1262 AGNNVNNIYAL
+1262 AGHNINNIYAL

-1573 KMSGMSDGVIKGIDL
+1573 KMSGMSDGVIKGINL

-1651 VAIMALTA
+1651 IAIMSLTA

-1668 WTAIFTGKSSLQTFG
+1668 WTAIFTGKSSLQAFG

-1734 LMGDNDIGYLSKN
+1734 LMGDNDISYLSKN
-1747 LGDFGYSVKVFGD
+1747 LGDFGHSVKVFGD

-1774 QPMLDLWNALSKIPN
+1774 QPMVDLWNALSKIPN
-1789 NGGWIGAMMGENDIG
+1789 NGGWIGAIMGENDIS
-1804 YLGKNLG
+1804 YLSKNLG
-1811 SFGAALKSFSD
+1811 SFGASLKSFSD

-1836 VPPMTELFSA
+1836 VPAMTELFSA

-1857 DKIFGSNS
+1857 DKLFGSNS
-1865 MTGFSWGL
+1865 MTECSWGL

-1894 MAVVVKAIDELVAVC
+1894 MAVVVKAIDELVAVF

-1991 NNLKAVSDAASIIGK
+1991 NNLNAVSDAASIIGK

-2045 SIAEAQEAAKEAG
+2045 SIAEAQEAAKEVG
-2058 TKSTDGLADGIKAG
+2058 TKSTDGLAAGIKA
-2072 KSKAV
+2072 
-2077 SALDSVF
+2077 
-2084 SALKGEFSKG
+2084 
-2094 SGALSSG
+2094 G
-2101 VSQLYGKK
+2101 VSQLYGKN
-2109 FDFSYQNALSNLL
+2109 FDFSYQNALPNLL

-2132 DAKNTIADTASSV
+2132 DAKNTIADTTSSV

-2212 DIAKDNLFSAVQE
+2212 DIAKDNLFSAIQE

-2259 KDTHLKEAL
+2259 KDTNLKEAL

-2301 TAGFQ
+2301 VAGFQ
-2306 EVHNKAQTQLSDLY
+2306 EVHSKAQTQLSDLY
-2320 AGAPIDIDKFSTN
+2320 GGAPIDIDKFSTN
-2333 FDGTIGSIEKA
+2333 FDGTTGSIEKA

-2469 AAVQTAIDS
+2469 AAVQTATDS

-2571 NSLFNDRQIAI
+2571 NSLFNDKQIAI

>member
-227 AFKKQ
+227 AFKNQ

-241 TIKKVGTDSYNTLT
+241 TIKKVGTDSYDTLT

-485 DEQDHLKAAFE
+485 DAQDHLKAAFE

-525 IGDALLELLGILGL
+525 IGDVLLELLGILGL
-539 AIEKFNTWL
+539 AIAKFNTWL

-596 SKFKSNMKSFKFP
+596 SKFKSDMKSFKFP

-746 IKMLTQ
+746 IKMLTR
-752 FGKVINGVG
+752 FGKVINGVE

-781 AFKEIANGIK
+781 AFKEIADGIK

-967 NDIVQTLL
+967 NNIVQTLL

-1063 TGLIAASGV
+1063 TGLLSASVV
-1072 LATLAKII
+1072 LATLAKVI

-1120 KMGNYA
+1120 KMGNCA

-1149 TNKLISA
+1149 ANKLMSA
-1156 AGILVGV
+1156 AGMLVGV

-1185 LGIAITV
+1185 IGIAITV
-1192 VAVAASLAAL
+1192 VAVAAALAAL
-1202 TAFDSK
+1202 TEFDSK

-1219 VMAAIALVAKSA
+1219 VMAAIAVVAKSA

-1252 VIALAVAAKI
+1252 VIALAVAARI
-1262 AGNNVNNIYAL
+1262 AGHNLNNIYAL

-1387 SGTDSKSIYAIGQMV
+1387 SGTDPKTIYAIGSMV
-1402 SLMGTVM
+1402 ALMGTVII
-1409 AGILIA
+1409 GLIA
-1415 SDFAAPANLAIPA
+1415 ISGISATANAAIPTIITIA
-1428 ILVATASL
+1428 ASL
-1436 AGLMFALAY
+1436 AGLMLALGL

-1573 KMSGMSDGVIKGIDL
+1573 KMSGMSDGVIKGINL

-1651 VAIMALTA
+1651 IAIMSLTA

-1668 WTAIFTGKSSLQTFG
+1668 WTAIFTGKSSLQAFG

-1734 LMGDNDIGYLSKN
+1734 LMGDNDISYLSKN
-1747 LGDFGYSVKVFGD
+1747 LGDFGHSVKVFGD

-1774 QPMLDLWNALSKIPN
+1774 QPMVDLWNALSKIPN
-1789 NGGWIGAMMGENDIG
+1789 NGGWIGAIMGENDIS
-1804 YLGKNLG
+1804 YLSKNLG
-1811 SFGAALKSFSD
+1811 SFGASLKSFSD

-1836 VPPMTELFSA
+1836 VPAMTELFSA

-1857 DKIFGSNS
+1857 DKLFGSNS
-1865 MTGFSWGL
+1865 MTECSWGL

-1894 MAVVVKAIDELVAVC
+1894 MAVVVKAIDELVAVF

-1955 DSMLDTAKN
+1955 DSMLDTAKK

-1991 NNLKAVSDAASIIGK
+1991 NNLEAVSDAASIIGK

-2045 SIAEAQEAAKEAG
+2045 SIAEAQEAAKEVG
-2058 TKSTDGLADGIKAG
+2058 TKSTDGLAAGIKA
-2072 KSKAV
+2072 
-2077 SALDSVF
+2077 
-2084 SALKGEFSKG
+2084 
-2094 SGALSSG
+2094 G
-2101 VSQLYGKK
+2101 VSQLYGKN
-2109 FDFSYQNALSNLL
+2109 FDFSYQNALPNLL

-2132 DAKNTIADTASSV
+2132 DAKNTIADTTSSV

-2212 DIAKDNLFSAVQE
+2212 DIAKDNLFSAIQE

-2259 KDTHLKEAL
+2259 KDTNLKEAL

-2301 TAGFQ
+2301 VAGFQ
-2306 EVHNKAQTQLSDLY
+2306 EVHSKAQTQLSDLY
-2320 AGAPIDIDKFSTN
+2320 GGAPIDIDKFSTN
-2333 FDGTIGSIEKA
+2333 FDGTTGSIEKA

-2469 AAVQTAIDS
+2469 AAVQTATDS

-2571 NSLFNDRQIAI
+2571 NSLFNDKQIAI

-2614 VTFTQNNYSPKSL
+2614 VAFTQNNYSPKSL

>member
-74 NLGIIGTTAL
+74 NLGIIGTTTL

-241 TIKKVGTDSYNTLT
+241 TIKKVGTDSYDTLT

-471 GAIANFTSKLILTK
+471 GAIANFTSKLILTN

-525 IGDALLELLGILGL
+525 IGDVLLELLGILGL
-539 AIEKFNTWL
+539 AIAKFNTWL

-716 LNYFQSSQITWDKVF
+716 LNYFQSSQITWDKLF

-746 IKMLTQ
+746 IKMLTK
-752 FGKVINGVG
+752 FGKVINGVE

-781 AFKEIANGIK
+781 AFKEIADGIK

-967 NDIVQTLL
+967 NNIVQTLL

-1063 TGLIAASGV
+1063 TGLLSASVV
-1072 LATLAKII
+1072 LATLAKVI

-1149 TNKLISA
+1149 ANKLMSA
-1156 AGILVGV
+1156 AGMLVGV

-1185 LGIAITV
+1185 IGIAITV
-1192 VAVAASLAAL
+1192 VAVAAALAAL
-1202 TAFDSK
+1202 TEFDSK

-1219 VMAAIALVAKSA
+1219 VMAAIAVVAKSA

-1252 VIALAVAAKI
+1252 VIALAVAARI
-1262 AGNNVNNIYAL
+1262 AGHNLNNIYAL

-1307 AASLI
+1307 AASLAG
-1312 SLIVALGFAAKLAGN
+1312 LMLALGLAAKLASGTDP
-1327 NYKSIYAIG
+1327 KTIYAIG

-1381 LAAKLA
+1381 L
-1387 SGTDSKSIYAIGQMV
+1387 
-1402 SLMGTVM
+1402 
-1409 AGILIA
+1409 
-1415 SDFAAPANLAIPA
+1415 
-1428 ILVATASL
+1428 
-1436 AGLMFALAY
+1436 

-1573 KMSGMSDGVIKGIDL
+1573 KMSGMSDGVIKGINL
-1588 LDLMATGLGKV
+1588 LDLMVTGLGKV

-1651 VAIMALTA
+1651 IAIMSLTA

-1668 WTAIFTGKSSLQTFG
+1668 WTAIFTGKSSLQAFG

-1734 LMGDNDIGYLSKN
+1734 LMGDNDISYLSKN
-1747 LGDFGYSVKVFGD
+1747 LGDFGHSVKVFGD

-1774 QPMLDLWNALSKIPN
+1774 QPMVDLWNALSKIPN
-1789 NGGWIGAMMGENDIG
+1789 NGGWIGAIMGENDIS
-1804 YLGKNLG
+1804 YLSKNLG
-1811 SFGAALKSFSD
+1811 SFGASLKSFSD

-1836 VPPMTELFSA
+1836 VPAMTELFSA

-1857 DKIFGSNS
+1857 DKLFGSNS
-1865 MTGFSWGL
+1865 MTECSWGL

-1894 MAVVVKAIDELVAVC
+1894 MAVVVKAIDELVAVF

-1955 DSMLDTAKN
+1955 DSMLDTAKK

-1991 NNLKAVSDAASIIGK
+1991 NNLEAVSDAASIIGK

-2045 SIAEAQEAAKEAG
+2045 SIAEAQEAAKEVG
-2058 TKSTDGLADGIKAG
+2058 TKSTDGLAAGIKA
-2072 KSKAV
+2072 
-2077 SALDSVF
+2077 
-2084 SALKGEFSKG
+2084 
-2094 SGALSSG
+2094 G
-2101 VSQLYGKK
+2101 VSQLYGKH
-2109 FDFSYQNALSNLL
+2109 FDFSYQNALPNLF

-2132 DAKNTIADTASSV
+2132 DAKNTIADTTSSV

-2212 DIAKDNLFSAVQE
+2212 DIAKDNLFSAIQE

-2259 KDTHLKEAL
+2259 KDTNLKEAL

-2301 TAGFQ
+2301 VAGFQ
-2306 EVHNKAQTQLSDLY
+2306 EVHSKAQTQLSDLY
-2320 AGAPIDIDKFSTN
+2320 GGAPIDIDKFSTN
-2333 FDGTIGSIEKA
+2333 FDGTIGSIETA

-2464 SGVIS
+2464 SGVVS
-2469 AAVQTAIDS
+2469 AAVQTATDS
-2478 YEASKKALDVG
+2478 YEASKKALGVH

-2571 NSLFNDRQIAI
+2571 NSLFNDKQIAI

-2614 VTFTQNNYSPKSL
+2614 VAFTQNNYSPKSL

>member
-1 MSEEIDQKVVELKF
+1 M
-15 DNAQFEE
+15 
-22 ATKESMSTLDK
+22 
-33 LKDKLSFSNAGDGLE
+33 
-48 DLTKKVS
+48 
-55 SFSFSGMASSLDTI
+55 
-69 ASKFT
+69 
-74 NLGIIGTTAL
+74 
-84 VNLTNK
+84 
-90 AVDAGTQIVKSLTIE
+90 
-105 PVGKGF
+105 
-111 DKYQSELTNI
+111 
-121 RTIEAA
+121 
-127 TGKSTEEVEA
+127 
-137 ELKRLTWFTDQTS
+137 
-150 YNYSD
+150 
-155 MADSVSKF
+155 
-163 VNNNVDLHDAVT
+163 
-175 SMEGIADWAA
+175 
-185 ISGVNAEKASSAFYN
+185 
-200 LSQTMGAGFVDYQNF
+200 
-215 RQGATNLNMSTE
+215 
-227 AFKKQ
+227 
-232 VIQTALAMG
+232 
-241 TIKKVGTDSYNTLT
+241 
-255 KAMKAPV
+255 
-262 SMNTLFTDEMT
+262 
-273 KTKWFT
+273 
-279 KDVLVEVLRQYA
+279 
-291 QYADFVKDATTATGK
+291 
-306 SAEDVMDI
+306 
-314 LENKG
+314 
-319 TDRYNQLL
+319 
-327 KSMSDATGKSVE
+327 
-339 DLTKALDSQSMQLSK
+339 
-354 TAFSAGQEAKSLKD
+354 
-368 VMDAMKD
+368 
-375 AISTQWMESFEYVI
+375 
-389 GDLDEAK
+389 
-396 SFWTNIYE
+396 
-404 VMYDVFGVS
+404 
-413 GEIRNELLAGW
+413 
-424 KQLNGRNDF
+424 
-433 LMALQNIFNSLDS
+433 
-446 IVGPIKEAFEDIFPP
+446 
-461 LTAKRLKDIT
+461 
-471 GAIANFTSKLILTK
+471 
-485 DEQDHLKAAFE
+485 
-496 GVFSIAKVGVTIIK
+496 
-510 GAISI
+510 
-515 LGSFLSALSP
+515 
-525 IGDALLELLGILGL
+525 
-539 AIEKFNTWL
+539 
-548 DQNEIIKGFFKF
+548 
-560 IADGISWVSEQ
+560 
-571 VASFFEMLSKSKTFN
+571 
-586 DGFEKFSKSF
+586 
-596 SKFKSNMKSFKFP
+596 
-609 TFASFL
+609 
-615 DSIENIN
+615 
-622 KKISS
+622 
-627 IKGINKVLTNM
+627 
-638 KTGLSGLKNSKLP
+638 
-651 SFDFKSMGIQNG
+651 
-663 GDLKSNFEGIKSFF
+663 
-677 TELPEVFKNFGTK
+677 
-690 SNLSFGTVT
+690 
-699 KAFSF
+699 
-704 AGSKM
+704 
-709 KTGITSL
+709 
-716 LNYFQSSQITWDKVF
+716 
-731 STIKQLLGMGLLAST
+731 
-746 IKMLTQ
+746 
-752 FGKVINGVG
+752 
-761 NILNG
+761 
-766 AASVEKAYAKKLKAD
+766 
-781 AFKEIANGIK
+781 
-791 EIAISVGILS
+791 
-801 ASLIFLGNVPS
+801 
-812 DKLKQGLI
+812 
-820 TLGIVLTMLGAF
+820 
-832 MVIMNKIQ
+832 
-840 HKSTE
+840 
-845 IVPPIQSF
+845 
-853 KDSVLG
+853 
-859 VIKGFL
+859 
-865 QGLGKAAKIAAI
+865 
-877 GLAMV
+877 
-882 SFSVSLAI
+882 
-890 LVGVVKL
+890 
-897 IDNLNLKNTANTLG
+897 
-911 IFLTMFGAM
+911 
-920 VAAIAIFGMTL
+920 
-931 KGAGGGL
+931 
-938 AGAAMAMTSFAFAM
+938 
-952 LMFVGILKLYDSLKL
+952 
-967 NDIVQTLL
+967 
-975 KMTSVVGILILGIGM
+975 
-990 IGQAVKGSG
+990 
-999 TGLLGA
+999 
-1005 SLALI
+1005 
-1010 SFVLALKMMVN
+1010 
-1021 VLSDYDKLN
+1021 
-1030 LKNMGEDI
+1030 
-1038 AAISVM
+1038 
-1044 MISLGAAVA
+1044 
-1053 LMGLGVKGSF
+1053 
-1063 TGLIAASGV
+1063 
-1072 LATLAKII
+1072 
-1080 GKLAPIILEFANLN
+1080 
-1094 WNQIK
+1094 
-1099 KGLTVFSIVLASLV
+1099 
-1113 GAIVFTS
+1113 
-1120 KMGNYA
+1120 
-1126 VLTGVAASI
+1126 
-1135 IAITIALSAFTLLP
+1135 
-1149 TNKLISA
+1149 
-1156 AGILVGV
+1156 
-1163 MASIALVSK
+1163 
-1172 YAAQANKNGKSEM
+1172 
-1185 LGIAITV
+1185 
-1192 VAVAASLAAL
+1192 
-1202 TAFDSK
+1202 
-1208 KILISALAIVS
+1208 
-1219 VMAAIALVAKSA
+1219 
-1231 GKVSKNAMGTI
+1231 
-1242 LAIAGGFTAI
+1242 
-1252 VIALAVAAKI
+1252 
-1262 AGNNVNNIYAL
+1262 
-1273 GEMASLIGITI
+1273 
-1284 AGMVKILSGL
+1284 
-1294 KFNKSP
+1294 
-1300 LKPLLTI
+1300 
-1307 AASLI
+1307 
-1312 SLIVALGFAAKLAGN
+1312 
-1327 NYKSIYAIG
+1327 
-1336 SMVALMGTVIIGLI
+1336 
-1350 AISGISATANAA
+1350 
-1362 IPTIIT
+1362 
-1368 IAASLAGLMLALG
+1368 
-1381 LAAKLA
+1381 
-1387 SGTDSKSIYAIGQMV
+1387 
-1402 SLMGTVM
+1402 
-1409 AGILIA
+1409 
-1415 SDFAAPANLAIPA
+1415 
-1428 ILVATASL
+1428 
-1436 AGLMFALAY
+1436 
-1445 AAKLASG
+1445 
-1452 TDPKTIY
+1452 
-1459 AIGQMVSLMG
+1459 
-1469 TVMAG
+1469 
-1474 ILLVSTF
+1474 STF

-1573 KMSGMSDGVIKGIDL
+1573 KMSGMSDGVIKGINL
-1588 LDLMATGLGKV
+1588 LDLMVTGLGKV

-1651 VAIMALTA
+1651 IAIMSLTA

-1668 WTAIFTGKSSLQTFG
+1668 WTAIFTGKSSLQAFG

-1734 LMGDNDIGYLSKN
+1734 LMGDNDISYLSKN
-1747 LGDFGYSVKVFGD
+1747 LGDFGHSVKVFGD

-1774 QPMLDLWNALSKIPN
+1774 QPMVDLWNALSKIPN
-1789 NGGWIGAMMGENDIG
+1789 NGGWIGAIMGENDIS
-1804 YLGKNLG
+1804 YLSKNLG
-1811 SFGAALKSFSD
+1811 SFGASLKSFSD

-1836 VPPMTELFSA
+1836 VPAMTELFSA

-1857 DKIFGSNS
+1857 DKLFGSNS
-1865 MTGFSWGL
+1865 MTECSWGL

-1894 MAVVVKAIDELVAVC
+1894 MAVVVKAIDELVAVF

-1991 NNLKAVSDAASIIGK
+1991 NNDKAVSDAASIIGK

-2045 SIAEAQEAAKEAG
+2045 SITEAQEAAKEVG
-2058 TKSTDGLADGIKAG
+2058 TKSTDGLAAGIKAG
-2072 KSKAV
+2072 A
-2077 SALDSVF
+2077 
-2084 SALKGEFSKG
+2084 
-2094 SGALSSG
+2094 
-2101 VSQLYGKK
+2101 SQLYGKK

-2122 GVDELSKAGD
+2122 GVDELSKTGD

-2212 DIAKDNLFSAVQE
+2212 DIAKDNLFSAIQE

-2259 KDTHLKEAL
+2259 KDTNLKEAL

-2301 TAGFQ
+2301 VAGFQ
-2306 EVHNKAQTQLSDLY
+2306 EVHSKAQTQLSDLY
-2320 AGAPIDIDKFSTN
+2320 GGAPIDIDKFSTN
-2333 FDGTIGSIEKA
+2333 FDGTTGSIEKA

-2469 AAVQTAIDS
+2469 AAVQTATDS

-2571 NSLFNDRQIAI
+2571 NSLFNDKQIAI

-2614 VTFTQNNYSPKSL
+2614 VAFTQNNYSPKSL

>member
-74 NLGIIGTTAL
+74 NLGIIGTTTL

-227 AFKKQ
+227 AFKNQ

-241 TIKKVGTDSYNTLT
+241 TIKKVGTDSYDTLT

-368 VMDAMKD
+368 VMNAMKD

-485 DEQDHLKAAFE
+485 DAQDHLKAAFE

-525 IGDALLELLGILGL
+525 IGDVLLELLGILGL
-539 AIEKFNTWL
+539 AIAKFNTWL
-548 DQNEIIKGFFKF
+548 DQNEIIKGFFKI

-596 SKFKSNMKSFKFP
+596 SKFKSDMKSFKFP

-746 IKMLTQ
+746 IKMLTK
-752 FGKVINGVG
+752 FGKVINGVE

-781 AFKEIANGIK
+781 AFKEIADGIK

-911 IFLTMFGAM
+911 IFLAMFGAM

-967 NDIVQTLL
+967 NNIVQTLL

-1063 TGLIAASGV
+1063 TGLLAASVV
-1072 LATLAKII
+1072 LTTLAKVI

-1149 TNKLISA
+1149 ANKLMLA
-1156 AGILVGV
+1156 AGMLVGV

-1185 LGIAITV
+1185 IGIAITV
-1192 VAVAASLAAL
+1192 VAVAAALAAL
-1202 TAFDSK
+1202 TEFDSK

-1219 VMAAIALVAKSA
+1219 VMAAIAVVAKSA

-1252 VIALAVAAKI
+1252 VIALAVAARI
-1262 AGNNVNNIYAL
+1262 AGHNLNNIYAL

-1307 AASLI
+1307 AASL
-1312 SLIVALGFAAKLAGN
+1312 
-1327 NYKSIYAIG
+1327 
-1336 SMVALMGTVIIGLI
+1336 
-1350 AISGISATANAA
+1350 
-1362 IPTIIT
+1362 
-1368 IAASLAGLMLALG
+1368 AGLMLALG
-1381 LAAKLA
+1381 L
-1387 SGTDSKSIYAIGQMV
+1387 
-1402 SLMGTVM
+1402 
-1409 AGILIA
+1409 
-1415 SDFAAPANLAIPA
+1415 
-1428 ILVATASL
+1428 
-1436 AGLMFALAY
+1436 

-1651 VAIMALTA
+1651 IAIMSLTA

-1668 WTAIFTGKSSLQTFG
+1668 WTAIFTGKSSLQAFG

-1734 LMGDNDIGYLSKN
+1734 LMGDNDISYLSKN
-1747 LGDFGYSVKVFGD
+1747 LGDFGHSVKVFGD

-1774 QPMLDLWNALSKIPN
+1774 QPMVDLWNALSKIPN
-1789 NGGWIGAMMGENDIG
+1789 NGGWIGAIMGENDIS
-1804 YLGKNLG
+1804 YLSKNLG
-1811 SFGAALKSFSD
+1811 SFGASLKSFSD

-1836 VPPMTELFSA
+1836 VPAMTELFSA

-1857 DKIFGSNS
+1857 DKLFGSNS
-1865 MTGFSWGL
+1865 MTECSWGL

-1894 MAVVVKAIDELVAVC
+1894 MAVVVKAIDELVAVF

-1991 NNLKAVSDAASIIGK
+1991 NNDKAVSDAASIIGK

-2045 SIAEAQEAAKEAG
+2045 SIAEAQEAAKEVG
-2058 TKSTDGLADGIKAG
+2058 TKSTDGLAAGIKA
-2072 KSKAV
+2072 
-2077 SALDSVF
+2077 
-2084 SALKGEFSKG
+2084 
-2094 SGALSSG
+2094 G

-2109 FDFSYQNALSNLL
+2109 FDFSYQNALPNLL

-2259 KDTHLKEAL
+2259 KDTNLKEAL

-2301 TAGFQ
+2301 VAGFQ
-2306 EVHNKAQTQLSDLY
+2306 EVHSKAQTQLSDLY
-2320 AGAPIDIDKFSTN
+2320 GGAPIDIDKFSTN
-2333 FDGTIGSIEKA
+2333 FDGTTGSIEKA

-2469 AAVQTAIDS
+2469 AAVQTATDS

-2571 NSLFNDRQIAI
+2571 NSLFNDKQIAI

-2614 VTFTQNNYSPKSL
+2614 VAFTQNNYSPKSL